1 MTMYWHKSS
10 IVIRT
15 KWGNFLLEKG
25 NNTATV
31 YNQNGFVVTSC
42 IDEASCIRALNI
54 LLSDVQRGRIESI
67 PAYIYM
73 S

>member
-25 NNTATV
+25 DNVATI
-31 YNQNGFVVTSC
+31 YNQNGFIVTSC